1 MGICGEVKLNF
12 CGFVFLFCFFF
23 QSEIEE
29 AKASLKD
36 FYSSGGGSS
45 VTIKSFYFRVFSK
58 K

>member
-12 CGFVFLFCFFF
+12 CGFVGFFF

-36 FYSSGGGSS
+36 FYSSGEGSS